1 MGYRHTREQIL
12 EAATAV
18 AMEGGLGALT
28 FGAVGKRLGVA
39 DRTVVYY
46 FGTKAELVVAVV
58 QALGAGLESLL
69 EAAFGSEP
77 SAPAELA
84 RKAWPVLAKEES
96 DRVFSLFFEI
106 VGLSAARQAP
116 YDQLAPAVV
125 QRWVD
130 WLGSRTLGRDEG
142 ARRAAALAVVAQIDG
157 LLLVRRLLGAAAAE
171 AAAMAAGV
179 SAGPIGEGR

>member
-18 AMEGGLGALT
+18 AVEGGLAALT
-28 FGAVGKRLGVA
+28 FGNVGKRLGVA

-46 FGTKAELVVAVV
+46 FRTKSELAVAVV
-58 QALGAGLESLL
+58 ENLAAGLEALL

-77 SAPAELA
+77 STPAELV
-84 RKAWPVLAKEES
+84 RKAWPVLANEGS

-106 VGLSAARQAP
+106 IGLSASRQAP
-116 YDQLAPAVV
+116 YDALALAVV

-130 WLGSRTLGRDEG
+130 WLATRTLGEG
-142 ARRAAALAVVAQIDG
+142 DAERRAGAMAAVAQIDG
-157 LLLVRRLLGAAAAE
+157 LLLLRNLLGPDAAESAAAASGI
-171 AAAMAAGV
+171 AARAPGG
-179 SAGPIGEGR
+179 S